1 MIVDNFSCHELTLA
15 QNVAVFGSIIDN
27 LATLMI

>member
-1 MIVDNFSCHELTLA
+1 MIVDNLWRSGRTLA
-15 QNVAVFGSIIDN
+15 QNVAAGRSIIDN